1 MSQDESSLGRKIDKK
16 TLGDDSDEDE
26 SDDSSQ
32 SLNTQPRRRNPDQAS
47 VGILPLKEG
56 TKKSK
61 DNARHYHSKS
71 ESENGIESHLEDSKV
86 ARRAKGDLTKKSN
99 WKGET
104 NMRETEDIMSEDESS
119 LGRKVG
125 KKTLDDSNE
134 DESDDFSQSL
144 NTKPRRRNPDQY
156 SIGILPLKEGTK
168 KFKDDAR
175 HYHSESESENGIES
189 HLEDSKVTRKA
200 KGDLRKKSLLKGE
213 TKMTDD
219 LSDDEEHHDF
229 KKETKLSSLED
240 DGHRNY
246 ESCPKP
252 AKTPRHHDEEG
263 KKRGLNLELQERKIT
278 APSSNQQTNNNVQ
291 VSDES
296 GSDSSENNLRVR
308 SHVQKKS
315 DVVKKGNSNMLH
327 QHVGSESDSDNL
339 SGRILERQVEER
351 ALKKGSF
358 KRSTK
363 KNSHNKGGS
372 DSESE
377 QYCESEEKN
386 KLSKKDTRDCRKM
399 NQERYTSKKN
409 SHNESESESDS
420 ESEQHYKSNGRK
432 ELSRKDTRDYGKMKE
447 ENNTSKRNLKKM
459 SKYEEQNKSDSSEDK
474 WTEKRPHSK
483 ISPKAKETHY
493 SEVKTLSHLSDRSQ
507 SGRGREAKNHSSSR
521 KVNAQSCS
529 ESDSDSDNYRV
540 KEAKDPREA
549 RHGSAEK
556 SMRKGISK
564 EKKEYRKHEHE
575 SQSELSDGSYT
586 DKEYSKGE
594 SYMGYGSRRG
604 KNRSSH
610 NDIESDPNE
619 EQQGFHTP
627 RAKSKH
633 QQKGDVSKPY
643 GRNFQEKMESIDR
656 NLPRR
661 QKSDAYSSLAEKE
674 RDAEDFTSKH
684 SREKYRERNGG
695 KSTYQQTGSESETE
709 DQSFR
714 NTSRG
719 RVERP
724 YKEDGEW
731 TNSDSFKHKK
741 RAHGKYKDPN
751 SENQHLKNMNEG
763 KREDTGQ
770 NVDYENDG
778 AGYSP
783 QRNFQRRED
792 RYEERWSQEY
802 HHKHGRG
809 KEPKGN
815 QFQMAERRVYR
826 RQPGFNYDNA
836 KDDRK
841 EDYRRKKW
849 DVCIS
854 DEEDVS
860 ENEPSLRHQP
870 DRPGHLFQYR
880 NLAKQRG
887 SDENAR
893 PRISNI
899 RGRPVRFSSD
909 DEEEYV
915 PPRTP
920 RKQKTDQNPPN
931 LYDTDDDNRRG
942 GQKSPDVNQGF
953 CRRRNYSL
961 RDRHDDFSFPKDLP
975 RQRNL
980 FPREAPVY
988 QKPQRIQR
996 RVRGPQS
1003 MSDISMREDPRNHN
1017 VQAHD
1022 FPSDEDDD
1030 YAGYEEIRGQKHKFS
1045 GPRREHPDNPRLVK
1059 MSQRLR
1065 DASQESEERNEG
1077 ENREKEQKESD
1088 GNKESVNVEGS
1099 KSNEGSSKRDDEGSE
1114 SNGEK
1119 GESDDEGRESIG
1131 EKGESDDEESE
1142 SYDDVTEGDDERE
1155 SDDEEPGNDDA
1166 NRKSAQGERE
1176 SDEERENDDAETT
1189 AVAGEVEG
1197 RTRSL
1202 DGAGKLECR
1211 VPHAGRRIRMGFGNV
1226 ASEQVLEMN
1235 QGPRSLPSFPPEDDG
1250 GSLRQ
1255 HHKRSSRSR
1264 RRHDIFPDESYL
1276 EYQSL
1281 NYSSASGYNNKYH
1294 QGDEQFQTLS
1304 PQLLVDVLIKCP
1316 DYCST
1321 LLYFVEKFDFRPSHI
1336 RKVVSENSHVFVLDK
1351 EAIILQPKIELCTSH
1366 LSLSG
1371 CSLRLECDN
1380 IHVCPR
1386 FITSRCYEENCL
1398 FGHKFKT
1405 TNNLRKLRNYYLDH
1419 LSSSSLKQFFRSS
1432 ASTETHG
1439 LIEICKD
1446 YNKGKCMEKNCLALH
1461 ICSDYIANRLT
1472 CTNRQCQLNHNLL
1485 SSETCWLLG
1494 RHGIDT
1500 NETPRDIFAVLL
1512 EINPTLGE
1520 TERSNTEVSGTNA
1533 SHQTSNEVSRQN
1545 FEFFT
1550 GGHSA
1555 RSSSPL
1561 PAVPLSG
1568 MEESAENSGNIAVS
1582 VSTTALSDT
1591 SVQDH
1596 ITAIINVL
1604 PDTNTE
1610 PDSVSQSSVV
1620 CNSDVNES
1628 SGIVTQVSNN
1638 LVSRVS
1644 CTKELKVN
1652 IPSLWSH
1659 NLEGD
1664 VRVAEICYDSVV
1676 GSCPREQHSCARLH
1690 STRHFH
1696 WQVSEENYSWLN
1708 LQPFQVM
1715 CLERS
1720 FCNPALDSVSLPPLD
1735 KSELEPSKAFLL
1747 LLMGE
1752 DVWTANFQGM
1762 VMLNSDETRI
1772 LYLRRLCTEIIPGIT
1787 INPSIYHWFICD
1799 DDGVWTEYGENEDG
1813 EEDGYINSEVL
1824 EYQYMINPNAY
1835 AQFTLSDGEYNLD
1848 FSTMTQTSLSTQEV
1862 HNVRRRPKPHLP
1874 ERAHL
1879 FDVLEGSDS
1888 DEEE

>member
-1 MSQDESSLGRKIDKK
+1 MLRRRTENELIEEIEDIMSQDESSLGRKIDKK

-99 WKGET
+99 LKGET
-104 NMRETEDIMSEDESS
+104 NMRETDDIMSEDESS

-296 GSDSSENNLRVR
+296 GSDFSENNLRVR

-529 ESDSDSDNYRV
+529 ESDSDSDNYCV

-809 KEPKGN
+809 KEPKGKAAVPGAWDVY
-815 QFQMAERRVYR
+815 QMQTTEQYSDEDTVYQTRRPFADATDYGNPKGLYRKPRHGHVYHS
-826 RQPGFNYDNA
+826 QNLHEPSNGS
-836 KDDRK
+836 
-841 EDYRRKKW
+841 DYSESNTEHGIGWSRRKMSAAQDNYNAGEEFDKP
-849 DVCIS
+849 VFHVKKKSRELSVITLIS
-854 DEEDVS
+854 IMLKHKKCQAPINLLMKLGLKPREVWPVVHG
-860 ENEPSLRHQP
+860 NP
-870 DRPGHLFQYR
+870 HLF
-880 NLAKQRG
+880 NVKG
-887 SDENAR
+887 SDEIICLRLQIKVCSGHLNNGCTNKSSCCSLHICPRHLQGICRNVNCALGHKITSRHNAM
-893 PRISNI
+893 
-899 RGRPVRFSSD
+899 VLD
-909 DEEEYV
+909 DFNFNDIPEQDILRV
-915 PPRTP
+915 LSLSV
-920 RKQKTDQNPPN
+920 PN
-931 LYDTDDDNRRG
+931 LY
-942 GQKSPDVNQGF
+942 
-953 CRRRNYSL
+953 
-961 RDRHDDFSFPKDLP
+961 
-975 RQRNL
+975 
-980 FPREAPVY
+980 
-988 QKPQRIQR
+988 
-996 RVRGPQS
+996 
-1003 MSDISMREDPRNHN
+1003 
-1017 VQAHD
+1017 
-1022 FPSDEDDD
+1022 
-1030 YAGYEEIRGQKHKFS
+1030 
-1045 GPRREHPDNPRLVK
+1045 
-1059 MSQRLR
+1059 
-1065 DASQESEERNEG
+1065 AS
-1077 ENREKEQKESD
+1077 
-1088 GNKESVNVEGS
+1088 
-1099 KSNEGSSKRDDEGSE
+1099 
-1114 SNGEK
+1114 
-1119 GESDDEGRESIG
+1119 
-1131 EKGESDDEESE
+1131 
-1142 SYDDVTEGDDERE
+1142 
-1155 SDDEEPGNDDA
+1155 
-1166 NRKSAQGERE
+1166 
-1176 SDEERENDDAETT
+1176 
-1189 AVAGEVEG
+1189 
-1197 RTRSL
+1197 
-1202 DGAGKLECR
+1202 
-1211 VPHAGRRIRMGFGNV
+1211 
-1226 ASEQVLEMN
+1226 
-1235 QGPRSLPSFPPEDDG
+1235 
-1250 GSLRQ
+1250 
-1255 HHKRSSRSR
+1255 HH
-1264 RRHDIFPDESYL
+1264 L
-1276 EYQSL
+1276 
-1281 NYSSASGYNNKYH
+1281 
-1294 QGDEQFQTLS
+1294 
-1304 PQLLVDVLIKCP
+1304 
-1316 DYCST
+1316 
-1321 LLYFVEKFDFRPSHI
+1321 
-1336 RKVVSENSHVFVLDK
+1336 
-1351 EAIILQPKIELCTSH
+1351 KIC
-1366 LSLSG
+1366 
-1371 CSLRLECDN
+1371 N
-1380 IHVCPR
+1380 
-1386 FITSRCYEENCL
+1386 
-1398 FGHKFKT
+1398 
-1405 TNNLRKLRNYYLDH
+1405 
-1419 LSSSSLKQFFRSS
+1419 
-1432 ASTETHG
+1432 
-1439 LIEICKD
+1439 D
-1446 YNKGKCMEKNCLALH
+1446 YNGKKCQRTNCSDLH
-1461 ICSDYIANRLT
+1461 ICQDYLITFKCDTKYCPLDHSFQT
-1472 CTNRQCQLNHNLL
+1472 KTNTQILE
-1485 SSETCWLLG
+1485 S
-1494 RHGIDT
+1494 HGIDT
-1500 NETPRDIFAVLL
+1500 NESPRDIIKSIKDKYPSIF
-1512 EINPTLGE
+1512 
-1520 TERSNTEVSGTNA
+1520 
-1533 SHQTSNEVSRQN
+1533 RQ
-1545 FEFFT
+1545 
-1550 GGHSA
+1550 HA
-1555 RSSSPL
+1555 RSGDFSKQ
-1561 PAVPLSG
+1561 AG
-1568 MEESAENSGNIAVS
+1568 RQQFERRN
-1582 VSTTALSDT
+1582 
-1591 SVQDH
+1591 VQQ
-1596 ITAIINVL
+1596 TRRVQ
-1604 PDTNTE
+1604 
-1610 PDSVSQSSVV
+1610 SQSSDNVTGYI
-1620 CNSDVNES
+1620 NPGSES
-1628 SGIVTQVSNN
+1628 VRTPSNFSNPEN
-1638 LVSRVS
+1638 LQIGGTAEHCHTVWCDEYQGNVA
-1644 CTKELKVN
+1644 
-1652 IPSLWSH
+1652 IPQ
-1659 NLEGD
+1659 
-1664 VRVAEICYDSVV
+1664 ICYYSVSSRCRYEE
-1676 GSCPREQHSCARLH
+1676 GGCKRLH
-1690 STRHFH
+1690 ADRYFH
-1696 WQVSEENYSWLN
+1696 WQVKQRGKGWIN
-1708 LQPFQVM
+1708 LRPHQVEV
-1715 CLERS
+1715 LERS
-1720 FCNPALDSVSLPPLD
+1720 YCDPAQDGVVVPPVDHTNCPKGMLTLFGKDSWQGHFPSMILRNGKTQMSLD
-1735 KSELEPSKAFLL
+1735 
-1747 LLMGE
+1747 
-1752 DVWTANFQGM
+1752 
-1762 VMLNSDETRI
+1762 
-1772 LYLRRLCTEIIPGIT
+1772 LRRICSENVDGNVKCAQYLWYFLDQNNVWVQYGNIDTTNRGFLVSNIT
-1787 INPSIYHWFICD
+1787 S
-1799 DDGVWTEYGENEDG
+1799 EDI
-1813 EEDGYINSEVL
+1813 EK
-1824 EYQYMINPNAY
+1824 EYQRNLGSSMTFKNSM
-1835 AQFTLSDGEYNLD
+1835 FTYLLD
-1848 FSTMTQTSLSTQEV
+1848 FQSMTQTNTSTNV
-1862 HNVRRRPKPHLP
+1862 TRKVRRRPVPHLKGKSKWSFNIFNRP
-1874 ERAHL
+1874 
-1879 FDVLEGSDS
+1879 
-1888 DEEE
+1888 

>member
-931 LYDTDDDNRRG
+931 LYDDNRRG

-1059 MSQRLR
+1059 GHWNNSGASTPGSEDYSDESVDERHVTHIGPEPVVHQRIALTPGKLISVLAKKRGLR
-1065 DASQESEERNEG
+1065 ATLLQLLECHHMKTNLVRRVVMANPHLFKMAGEMVEIRLNIKICNAHNGTRGCLNRSTCKDMHICSKYVRGKCDSEECVMGHYWLTRHNMG
-1077 ENREKEQKESD
+1077 ILSQLKIQNLS
-1088 GNKESVNVEGS
+1088 EGS
-1099 KSNEGSSKRDDEGSE
+1099 LEKLLQSSFSNTGASKSEPSVCYKYN
-1114 SNGEK
+1114 K
-1119 GESDDEGRESIG
+1119 GEC
-1131 EKGESDDEESE
+1131 
-1142 SYDDVTEGDDERE
+1142 
-1155 SDDEEPGNDDA
+1155 
-1166 NRKSAQGERE
+1166 Q
-1176 SDEERENDDAETT
+1176 
-1189 AVAGEVEG
+1189 
-1197 RTRSL
+1197 
-1202 DGAGKLECR
+1202 
-1211 VPHAGRRIRMGFGNV
+1211 
-1226 ASEQVLEMN
+1226 
-1235 QGPRSLPSFPPEDDG
+1235 
-1250 GSLRQ
+1250 RQ
-1255 HHKRSSRSR
+1255 
-1264 RRHDIFPDESYL
+1264 
-1276 EYQSL
+1276 QC
-1281 NYSSASGYNNKYH
+1281 
-1294 QGDEQFQTLS
+1294 Q
-1304 PQLLVDVLIKCP
+1304 QL
-1316 DYCST
+1316 
-1321 LLYFVEKFDFRPSHI
+1321 HI
-1336 RKVVSENSHVFVLDK
+1336 
-1351 EAIILQPKIELCTSH
+1351 
-1366 LSLSG
+1366 
-1371 CSLRLECDN
+1371 
-1380 IHVCPR
+1380 
-1386 FITSRCYEENCL
+1386 CY
-1398 FGHKFKT
+1398 T
-1405 TNNLRKLRNYYLDH
+1405 YITNNLKCT
-1419 LSSSSLKQFFRSS
+1419 KKK
-1432 ASTETHG
+1432 
-1439 LIEICKD
+1439 CK
-1446 YNKGKCMEKNCLALH
+1446 
-1461 ICSDYIANRLT
+1461 
-1472 CTNRQCQLNHNLL
+1472 LNHSLMKLNCRRVL
-1485 SSETCWLLG
+1485 EAA
-1494 RHGIDT
+1494 
-1500 NETPRDIFAVLL
+1500 DI
-1512 EINPTLGE
+1512 
-1520 TERSNTEVSGTNA
+1520 
-1533 SHQTSNEVSRQN
+1533 
-1545 FEFFT
+1545 
-1550 GGHSA
+1550 
-1555 RSSSPL
+1555 
-1561 PAVPLSG
+1561 
-1568 MEESAENSGNIAVS
+1568 
-1582 VSTTALSDT
+1582 
-1591 SVQDH
+1591 
-1596 ITAIINVL
+1596 
-1604 PDTNTE
+1604 
-1610 PDSVSQSSVV
+1610 
-1620 CNSDVNES
+1620 DVNES
-1628 SGIVTQVSNN
+1628 PKDVLAALLEANPALEVRDEGTKIKAGQDQGKGTTDQNDQGQGNGRQDHSNKTEGDAENKFNKKKKIRTFWSTQAYG
-1638 LVSRVS
+1638 
-1644 CTKELKVN
+1644 EVN
-1652 IPSLWSH
+1652 I
-1659 NLEGD
+1659 
-1664 VRVAEICYDSVV
+1664 AEICYNSVE
-1676 GSCPREQHSCARLH
+1676 STCPNETSGCQRLH
-1690 STRHFH
+1690 ALEHYH
-1696 WQVSEENYSWLN
+1696 WQMSENGSNWLN
-1708 LQPFQVM
+1708 LQMHQVKA
-1715 CLERS
+1715 LERAYCDVS
-1720 FCNPALDSVSLPPLD
+1720 NDNIEMPRVDPSQQVSLLKKLGRD
-1735 KSELEPSKAFLL
+1735 A
-1747 LLMGE
+1747 
-1752 DVWTANFQGM
+1752 WTADFKTMKIVNSSKTISFQ
-1762 VMLNSDETRI
+1762 I
-1772 LYLRRLCTEIIPGIT
+1772 RRLCTETVPGKAIDAAV
-1787 INPSIYHWFICD
+1787 N
-1799 DDGVWTEYGENEDG
+1799 VWYFLDKQQNWVEYGQVDSVG
-1813 EEDGYINSEVL
+1813 ETNLVVSLASDAIEKEFLKDSSASIQFQNSK
-1824 EYQYMINPNAY
+1824 
-1835 AQFTLSDGEYNLD
+1835 FTYTLD
-1848 FSTMTQTSLSTQEV
+1848 FKVMLQTNTHTQVTRE
-1862 HNVRRRPKPHLP
+1862 VRRRPQIHLQEEKGQEQKQRKLP
-1874 ERAHL
+1874 AHWDDMKSNERIKRVVIA
-1879 FDVLEGSDS
+1879 SSS
-1888 DEEE
+1888 DEYKNILPLLGNTSGNVTKIERVQNRFHWQAFQNKTEEMADIYGDPTKVNIRQLFHGTGHDIVPKICNENFDPKLHGQSAGQAYGQGTYFARDASLSFGYCKADSSGLKYMFVAKVAVGSLTLGNSSMARPPINSSTGYPFDSTGDNATNPSIIVKYDKAEYFPEYILTLK